1 MAILPSL
8 DPTTYKGLDEYLKTR
23 KELGQTDKRSPFF
36 KNLPDVVINIP
47 KKKETSPMQGVPKQR
62 RVLGIPEPLL
72 FGLLGVVAL
81 GSVIYLS
88 MRKKIK

>member
-8 DPTTYKGLDEYLKTR
+8 NPTTYKGLDEYLKTR

-47 KKKETSPMQGVPKQR
+47 KKKETSPMQGVPKPR
-62 RVLGIPEPLL
+62 RVLGIPEPL
-72 FGLLGVVAL
+72 FFSLLGGAAL
-81 GSVIYLS
+81 VGVIYLS
-88 MRKKIK
+88 VRGKEK